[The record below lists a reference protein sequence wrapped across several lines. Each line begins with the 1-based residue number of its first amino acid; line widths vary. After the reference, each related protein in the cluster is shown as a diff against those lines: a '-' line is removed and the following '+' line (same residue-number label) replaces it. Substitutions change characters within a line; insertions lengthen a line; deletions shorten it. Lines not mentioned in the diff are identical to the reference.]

1 MLTRDPSIAHPCR
14 RPGRRSSRA
23 ARSGTRC
30 SFEGRRLWRRS
41 LTCLLAPLPVAFGP
55 GRREAPFGGGRPA
68 KQSEP
73 ARAPPISQTRRI
85 VRGAQ
90 LPPTCLPAY
99 LLPSPSARGRLRAG
113 VACCTKSCC
122 DCHVSLLLLLHRAP
136 SRGLPVGRE
145 LRGPAAVSQDKAGRA
160 ARAPAACCLPEAS
173 KASLP
178 PTASLSPLSRVFA
191 LA

>member
-1 MLTRDPSIAHPCR
+1 VLPDSPMLTRDPSIAHPCR

-90 LPPTCLPAY
+90 LPADLLACLPASLPWRERPPTSGRRVLY
-99 LLPSPSARGRLRAG
+99 EVVLRLSCIPSPASSSCALLRPASRERVAGTGRGQPGQGR
-113 VACCTKSCC
+113 
-122 DCHVSLLLLLHRAP
+122 
-136 SRGLPVGRE
+136 SRG
-145 LRGPAAVSQDKAGRA
+145 
-160 ARAPAACCLPEAS
+160 ARASSVLPARS
-173 KASLP
+173 
-178 PTASLSPLSRVFA
+178 
-191 LA
+191 